1 MGYIDDKNFYIKL
14 FIKQKIDK
22 KVFFQI
28 CQSKAALSENE
39 VKKMFNENVNSPTNI
54 RVQR

>member
-1 MGYIDDKNFYIKL
+1 MTKTSICIIKL

>member
-1 MGYIDDKNFYIKL
+1 MTKTSICIIKL

-39 VKKMFNENVNSPTNI
+39 IKKKCLTKM
-54 RVQR
+54 